1 MAMRQRAITGD
12 EVTYVVLDND
22 WSAVEPVEEYL
33 EYLRQEQYSPNTVR
47 SYAGGLALWWTLL
60 ELRGQDWRHV
70 GVDDLAKFARRL
82 RERGSDPT
90 VLALRP
96 ATPAPASTVQTAVT
110 AVLSFYRYHA
120 IVGRVPA
127 ARQFYVH
134 VTGGTMQ
141 SRSQYASFLG
151 HIGGGQ
157 DRRVI
162 GRRRGPRPAAQILSP
177 QQITVIKDDAAR
189 FEHGNWRGDLRMRLF
204 WSLLE
209 EAGLRIAEALLIRHR
224 DWQPGT
230 GTTALIEVQPREDAF
245 RRLRVKNQHYR
256 RLYVGDELDDLYG
269 EYLFMLAEQGFE
281 FSDDDPIFVNLY
293 RGEIGRPLRT
303 ETVYD
308 WVDGFKRRHPLLP
321 ADWTPHWFRHF
332 HATALLLAGIPPHVV
347 QRRLGHSDI
356 NTLMRTYAHVT
367 DDAEM
372 RAAADWK
379 TLIHR
384 WGAAA

>member
-1 MAMRQRAITGD
+1 MIAPIED
-12 EVTYVVLDND
+12 
-22 WSAVEPVEEYL
+22 YL
-33 EYLRQEQYSPNTVR
+33 EYLRQEQYSPHTVR
-47 SYAGGLALWWTLL
+47 SYAGGLASWWTLL
-60 ELRGQDWRHV
+60 EQRGQDWRHV
-70 GVDDLAKFARRL
+70 GVDDLARFARRL
-82 RERGSDPT
+82 RDRGSDPT

-96 ATPAPASTVQTAVT
+96 SKPAATSTVGSAVT
-110 AVLSFYRYHA
+110 AVLGFYRYHA
-120 IVGRVPA
+120 IVGGVPA

-162 GRRRGPRPAAQILSP
+162 GRRRGPSTPAPLLSP
-177 QQITVIKDDAAR
+177 QQIAVIKDDAAR
-189 FEHGNWRGDLRMRLF
+189 FEDGNWLGDLRFRLL

-209 EAGLRIAEALLIRHR
+209 ETGVRIAEALLMRHR

-230 GTTALIEVQPREDAF
+230 GTTAFIEVEPREDLR
-245 RRLRVKNQHYR
+245 RRLRVKNQHFR
-256 RLYVGDELDDLYG
+256 RIYVGDELDDLYG
-269 EYLFMLAEQGFE
+269 EYLFLLAEHGFQ
-281 FSDDDPIFVNLY
+281 FDDDDPIFINFY
-293 RGEIGRPLRT
+293 RGQIGRPLRA

-308 WVDGFKRRHPLLP
+308 WIEGFKRRHPLLP
-321 ADWTPHWFRHF
+321 AEWTPHWFRHF

-347 QRRLGHSDI
+347 QRRLGHQDI

-379 TLIHR
+379 MLIQR

>member
-1 MAMRQRAITGD
+1 MAMRQRAVAGD
-12 EVTYVVLDND
+12 EVTYVVLDNR
-22 WSAVEPVEEYL
+22 WNVVQPVEGYL
-33 EYLRQEQYSPNTVR
+33 EYLRQEGYSPHTVR
-47 SYAGGLALWWTLL
+47 SYAGSLALWWTLL
-60 ELRGQDWRHV
+60 EHRDQDWRQV

-82 RERGSDPT
+82 RDRGSDPI
-90 VLALRP
+90 VLALKP
-96 ATPAPASTVQTAVT
+96 AKPVPASTVQTAVT

-120 IVGRVPA
+120 IVTGVPA
-127 ARQFYVH
+127 VRQFYVH
-134 VTGGTMQ
+134 VTSGTMQ

-162 GRRRGPRPAAQILSP
+162 GRRRGPRTCPPILSP
-177 QQITVIKDDAAR
+177 QQIAVVKNDAAR
-189 FEHGNWRGDLRMRLF
+189 FEDGCWVGDLRMRLF

-209 EAGLRIAEALLIRHR
+209 ETGLRIAEALLIRHR

-230 GTTALIEVQPREDAF
+230 GTTAVIEVQPREDTR

-269 EYLFMLAEQGFE
+269 EYLFMLAEKGFQ
-281 FSDDDPIFVNLY
+281 FCDDDPIFINLY

-308 WVDGFKRRHPLLP
+308 WVEGFKRRHPLLP
-321 ADWTPHWFRHF
+321 LDWTPHWFRHF

-347 QRRLGHSDI
+347 QRRLGHQDI

-384 WGAAA
+384 WGATA